1 MIPKKGFTL
10 IELLVVIGILAI
22 LATATAVILNP
33 AELLRQ
39 SRDSTRIADMASL
52 ANAIDLY
59 LTDVTNPSIGSA
71 SFCTK
76 GAVTKGTAACT
87 ERTGRT
93 VDGTGTP
100 WVTINFTSISAGTP
114 IARLPM
120 DPNNGNTACDTA
132 TPGVPI
138 PKDNCFYQYIP
149 DSTNNRYELNTSME
163 SVKFRS
169 GGTGDVEGTD
179 GGTST
184 TAYEVGN
191 DPGLDL

>member
-52 ANAIDLY
+52 SNAIDLY
-59 LTDVTNPSIGSA
+59 LADVTNPALGSA
-71 SFCTK
+71 SFCTSGALSK
-76 GAVTKGTAACT
+76 GGAACT
-87 ERTGRT
+87 ARTGRT

-100 WVTINFTSISAGTP
+100 WVTINFTLISAGTP

-120 DPNNGNTACDTA
+120 DPNNGNDAC
-132 TPGVPI
+132 GVTVGASA
-138 PKDNCFYQYIP
+138 DDCFYQYIP
-149 DSTNNRYELNTSME
+149 DSANNRYELLSAME
-163 SVKFRS
+163 SIKFRLN
-169 GGTGDVEGTD
+169 GTGNVEGTD
-179 GGTST
+179 GGNNDN
-184 TAYEVGN
+184 AYEVGN